1 MGKIIFLCEDAVS
14 DSPLLK
20 IAEEDFSAVR
30 MGFDAKEVVAAT
42 TQELT
47 DLIAV
52 YVNDFTADG
61 EKNFERIMAHVKN
74 VPFVLIGE
82 KDRCHEIYKHARG
95 EIAADIFTPITSEDF
110 KDKFNRAVCK
120 ALGLP
125 ESPEKKEEE
134 KSEDE
139 EEPQKKLIL
148 VVDDDAVFLRTM
160 KNWLNNNYRVSVVK
174 SGPDAL
180 DFLEMEIPDLIL
192 LDYEMPGYDGVR
204 TLARI
209 RKDERFVNIPVVF
222 LTGVSEMDMV
232 KDALAQKPQG
242 YILKKTTQSA
252 LLEKVAAVLE
262 KDE

>member
-1 MGKIIFLCEDAVS
+1 M
-14 DSPLLK
+14 
-20 IAEEDFSAVR
+20 
-30 MGFDAKEVVAAT
+30 
-42 TQELT
+42 
-47 DLIAV
+47 
-52 YVNDFTADG
+52 
-61 EKNFERIMAHVKN
+61 
-74 VPFVLIGE
+74 
-82 KDRCHEIYKHARG
+82 
-95 EIAADIFTPITSEDF
+95 
-110 KDKFNRAVCK
+110 
-120 ALGLP
+120 P
-125 ESPEKKEEE
+125 EPPEKKEEE